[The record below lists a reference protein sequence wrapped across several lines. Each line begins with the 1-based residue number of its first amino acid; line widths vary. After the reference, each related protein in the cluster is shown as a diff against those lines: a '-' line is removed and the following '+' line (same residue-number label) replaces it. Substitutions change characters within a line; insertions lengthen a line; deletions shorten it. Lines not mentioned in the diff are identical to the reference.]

1 MTCQFKVTESMKAAT
16 EKLTQHKDWID
27 PRALEIIK
35 DLQSHNHTTYL
46 VGGCIR
52 DLLLNIKPKDFDI
65 ATMAKPQEVKKAV
78 PRSYIIGKRFKLVLA
93 KRGPEM
99 FEIATFRKDVNTGP
113 ARSNQE
119 ENLETTSDDDTATP
133 IWDDNTFGN
142 PEEDAQRRDFT
153 VNGLFYDPFK
163 EDLIDY
169 VGGLQDLRLRTIR
182 MIGEPL
188 DRLVEDPIR
197 ILRAIRLAHKIKF
210 PIEEK
215 LLSSIQQTSEA
226 LVQTA
231 LPRRREEYLKFLRV
245 DDPSLPFLQAYD
257 LGILKYTLPSLH
269 NLLSYNDLADV
280 FIHKLKHLY
289 RIPVNSDNP
298 LELFAHLTLAYVRT
312 NIEPNPMRFLSFNEL
327 KNHDDLNL
335 FMKTELGMFNQEQ
348 DSLLRALQS
357 YKQLYNYDEIQR
369 RGERRQLAF
378 LQHDS
383 FPLGLS
389 LARREGV
396 LNDQTWTFWMDLY
409 QQNFKKILEQPNSN
423 SKRRGSRKKS
433 SR

>member
-1 MTCQFKVTESMKAAT
+1 MKAAT

-27 PRALEIIK
+27 PRALEIIN
-35 DLQSHNHTTYL
+35 DLQSQSHTTYL

-93 KRGPEM
+93 KRGQEM

-113 ARSNQE
+113 ARTNQQE
-119 ENLETTSDDDTATP
+119 ASDNLDDDVAAP
-133 IWDDNTFGN
+133 IWDDNTFGS

-169 VGGLQDLRLRTIR
+169 VGGLQDLRQRTIR
-182 MIGEPL
+182 MIGDPL

-215 LLSSIQQTSEA
+215 LLSSIQQTSES

-245 DDPSLPFLQAYD
+245 DDPSLPFLQSFD

-289 RIPVNSDNP
+289 RIPVNTENP
-298 LELFAHLTLAYVRT
+298 LELFSHLTLAYIRT
-312 NIEPNPMRFLSFNEL
+312 NIEPNPMKFLSFNEL

-335 FMKTELGMFNQEQ
+335 FMKNELGMFNQEQ
-348 DSLLRALQS
+348 DSFLRALQT
-357 YKQLYNYDEIQR
+357 YKQLANYQEILR
-369 RGERRQLAF
+369 RGERRQIAF

-383 FPLGLS
+383 FPLALC

-396 LNDQTWTFWMDLY
+396 LSDAAWTFWLDLY
-409 QQNFKKILEQPNSN
+409 QQNFKKILEPKPSY
-423 SKRRGSRKKS
+423 SKKRPPHKKS
-433 SR
+433 RR